1 MSPDPLSSQRR
12 ATLGVIRLALLAGVL
27 AFGAVTW
34 FTHRGP
40 EWSGGPR
47 FVPEPLPTIALAVP
61 VLAAIAIVFV
71 RRAAFATTDPARYGS
86 LCVVG
91 WALGEAAALA
101 GGVHYF
107 LSNDPSRYLI
117 GLFVMLLSFV
127 LIPLRRP

>member
-1 MSPDPLSSQRR
+1 MSPDPLDARRR

-27 AFGAVTW
+27 AFGVLTW

-40 EWSGGPR
+40 EWAGGPR
-47 FVPEPLPTIALAVP
+47 AVAGPLPTISLALSV
-61 VLAAIAIVFV
+61 VLAIAIAFV
-71 RRAAFATTDPARYGS
+71 RRAAFATRDAARYGT
-86 LCVVG
+86 LCIVG
-91 WALGEAAALA
+91 WAMGEAAALA

-127 LIPLRRP
+127 LIPLRRT